1 MEREERSV
9 FREWFENGGNSFR
22 LDIRI
27 DRSWNR
33 DRSSRYSARR
43 EIMFLRDAFFCFVS
57 NHGEIRRFPRFHA
70 RTDPEME
77 TSMVTIR
84 GKKDRKGGISE
95 FLFLSKRKAG

>member
-27 DRSWNR
+27 VLGTEIGHQDTP
-33 DRSSRYSARR
+33 R

-70 RTDPEME
+70 RTDPKME
-77 TSMVTIR
+77 TSMATIR